1 MIEGRFLYG
10 ADDDLSD
17 VFQIRRKVFVEEK
30 GISEDN
36 EFDGFDNMCLHGLI
50 KVQGKMLGAG
60 RIFYD
65 GETFRLGHIA
75 VLADE
80 RGKKYGDF
88 LVRMLID
95 RCFVSGALE
104 VVAETGYDTAGFFEK
119 IGFYKSG
126 GVNAGTDDN
135 KQIILKLTKDS
146 LCKECGNMEKDR

>member
-1 MIEGRFLYG
+1 MIEGKFLYG

-17 VFQIRRKVFVEEK
+17 VFQIRRRVFVEEK
-30 GISEDN
+30 GISEEI
-36 EFDGFDNMCLHGLI
+36 EFDGLDNMCLHGLI
-50 KVQGKMLGAG
+50 KVQGKKLGAG
-60 RIFYD
+60 RILYD

-75 VLADE
+75 VLEDE

-104 VVAETGYDTAGFFEK
+104 VVVETGCDTAGFFEK

-126 GVNAGTDDN
+126 EGSERADKTNQFVM
-135 KQIILKLTKDS
+135 KLTKDS
-146 LCKECGNMEKDR
+146 LCKECGNMEADR